1 MHIHLNYGLRF
12 TFFSPLFQIDWQ
24 NTVARQHGKHFSLKL
39 GKPKNV
45 GLTPVEVAEILVGW
59 NGILNWVGLIVTL
72 W

>member
-1 MHIHLNYGLRF
+1 MGWVLP
-12 TFFSPLFQIDWQ
+12 FFLHFSRLIGKI
-24 NTVARQHGKHFSLKL
+24 ARQHGKRFSLKL

>member
-1 MHIHLNYGLRF
+1 MNIHLDYGLGF
-12 TFFSPLFQIDWQ
+12 TFFFIHFSRLISKI
-24 NTVARQHGKHFSLKL
+24 ARQHGKHFSLKL

-45 GLTPVEVAEILVGW
+45 VSWTPVEVAEILVGW